1 MIVPGRC
8 RARAAIKCSRWHV
21 SPQMSRVTRT
31 RPTPSPPSPPPPRK
45 LRQLRPRGSGDNI
58 AAEMAAGTSGSGQ
71 DWRQEFRRS
80 ERRRS
85 TKRRR
90 AASERTS
97 AAAVAAEDKL
107 VAATRVT
114 YLVSEVSGNCILAI
128 LSFDMFIECF
138 LRSLYYIILWHLLPE
153 FQGLKL
159 QKCLSTLTKV

>member
-1 MIVPGRC
+1 MILPGRC

-31 RPTPSPPSPPPPRK
+31 RPTPSPPPPPPPR
-45 LRQLRPRGSGDNI
+45 QFRPRGSGDNI

-97 AAAVAAEDKL
+97 AAAVAVEDKL

-128 LSFDMFIECF
+128 LSFYMFIECF
-138 LRSLYYIILWHLLPE
+138 LRSFSYI
-153 FQGLKL
+153 F
-159 QKCLSTLTKV
+159 

>member
-1 MIVPGRC
+1 M
-8 RARAAIKCSRWHV
+8 

-31 RPTPSPPSPPPPRK
+31 RPTPSPPPPRK

-114 YLVSEVSGNCILAI
+114 YLVSEVSGN
-128 LSFDMFIECF
+128 
-138 LRSLYYIILWHLLPE
+138 
-153 FQGLKL
+153 
-159 QKCLSTLTKV
+159 

>member
-1 MIVPGRC
+1 MILPGRC

-31 RPTPSPPSPPPPRK
+31 RPTPSPPPPRK